1 MENKIIKINTDAF
14 RVNLS
19 EYLTRNL
26 GSTIYIT
33 RYNKL
38 IAELRIFNENMKV
51 KTELKI
57 AEKMIENAE
66 RQLSQ

>member
-38 IAELRIFNENMKV
+38 IAELRIFNENMKI

-57 AEKMIENAE
+57 AEKMIKNAGNE
-66 RQLSQ
+66 I

>member
-1 MENKIIKINTDAF
+1 MEKKIIKINTHAF

-19 EYLTRNL
+19 KYLIKNL
-26 GSTIYIT
+26 GTTIYIT

-57 AEKMIENAE
+57 AEKMIKSAENKI
-66 RQLSQ
+66 

>member
-1 MENKIIKINTDAF
+1 MENGFIKINTDAF

-19 EYLTRNL
+19 EYLIKNPGT
-26 GSTIYIT
+26 TIYIT

-57 AEKMIENAE
+57 AEKMIKNAE
-66 RQLSQ
+66 N

>member
-1 MENKIIKINTDAF
+1 LENKIIKINTDAF

-38 IAELRIFNENMKV
+38 IAELRIFNENMKI

-57 AEKMIENAE
+57 AEKMIKNAGNE
-66 RQLSQ
+66 I